1 MHFPCRSE
9 LFGNSVRNR
18 KSNVRNLSWT
28 VPSCLATLMFSPP
41 RSPTEWAT
49 IRYLCLN
56 FNTFFC
62 GTVYCIYRCA
72 SFKICNTGKK
82 KSMMGCRCILQE
94 LQEQGSVVSK
104 TFFTVILHIAKE

>member
-18 KSNVRNLSWT
+18 KSNVRNLSRT

-56 FNTFFC
+56 LTRFSVVRFI
-62 GTVYCIYRCA
+62 VYIVVQVLKFVIRE
-72 SFKICNTGKK
+72 K

-104 TFFTVILHIAKE
+104 TSFTVILHIAKE